1 MKWKNVKSNIVRGIY
16 LPKRNVGFIMTHRSG
31 SRLMLTTLKYFFDI
45 IKMEYEYIGYY
56 DLLEFTTK
64 YKRRKFFILTRDPI
78 ERFVSGYTWL
88 KKNLDKRY
96 LEYFK
101 TFNVNTISDY
111 VTNYVEICDKLP
123 DPHFLPQ
130 THGILSLNTDEIDF
144 EGFQE
149 LNFRK
154 SFDEIFYHYKIVHVE
169 DIDVASKKDELGST
183 SKHVENSDGLI
194 NLYSNEMLHIFDEFY
209 DLTDE
214 EKIAFNFSYNYSKRL
229 LDGFHHINK
238 REELT
243 ETDFLLL
250 NDIFKKEYLFYGYD
264 IKKPIIDVIKP
275 PEKINLSLV

>member
-1 MKWKNVKSNIVRGIY
+1 
-16 LPKRNVGFIMTHRSG
+16 MTHRSG

-123 DPHFLPQ
+123 DAHFLPQ
-130 THGILSLNTDEIDF
+130 THGILSLNTDEINF
-144 EGFQE
+144 EGFQN

-169 DIDVASKKDELGST
+169 DIDIASKKDELGST

-238 REELT
+238 REELS
-243 ETDFLLL
+243 ETDFLML
-250 NDIFKKEYLFYGYD
+250 NKLFKKEYLFYGYD
-264 IKKPIIDVIKP
+264 IKKPIIDVVKP
-275 PEKINLSLV
+275 PEKINLSFV

>member
-1 MKWKNVKSNIVRGIY
+1 VRGIY

-45 IKMEYEYIGYY
+45 IEMEYEYIGYY

-96 LEYFK
+96 LDYFK
-101 TFNVNTISDY
+101 KFNVNTISDY

-123 DPHFLPQ
+123 DAHFLPQ
-130 THGILSLNTDEIDF
+130 THGILSLDPEEVDF
-144 EGFQE
+144 EGFKE

-154 SFDEIFYHYKIVHVE
+154 SFDELFYHYKIIHLE
-169 DIDVASKKDELGST
+169 DFEKASKKDKLQST
-183 SKHVENSDGLI
+183 LEHVENSDGLI

-209 DLTDE
+209 DLTNH
-214 EKIAFNFSYNYSKRL
+214 EKLAFNFSYDYSKRL
-229 LDGFHHINK
+229 LDENHHINK
-238 REELT
+238 REELSPS
-243 ETDFLLL
+243 DLLTL

-275 PEKINLSLV
+275 PEKINLSFV